1 MMRWRWGG
9 FDMVTWIVIPI
20 ALAAFAVASG
30 YIGYIVGNSK
40 GKAEAKRYER
50 TMNLLVNRVIQM
62 EREMKKAKEEHYL
75 TD

>member
-1 MMRWRWGG
+1 
-9 FDMVTWIVIPI
+9 MVTWIVIPI